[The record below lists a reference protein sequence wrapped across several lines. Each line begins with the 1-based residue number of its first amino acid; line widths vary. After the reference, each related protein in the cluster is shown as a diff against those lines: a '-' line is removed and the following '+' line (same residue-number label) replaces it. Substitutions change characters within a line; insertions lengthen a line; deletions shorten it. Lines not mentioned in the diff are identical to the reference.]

1 MRKMVKKAVLASF
14 VVLLLSTS
22 LLNNSAQIPKVYAT
36 PSVHLKPQYIE
47 VVIEQTP
54 NTVLVVI
61 VANFNETGVS
71 MNIGNVSVDAIG
83 YYTVE
88 VNCIRVSG
96 PTYGSLNL
104 SVWTTLG
111 IPSFGSHKL
120 YVMEPSLELT
130 LAEED
135 FDVVSISRLFSGD
148 IVADL
153 EMYMNYTQAA
163 SRLVPP
169 TLYNYA
175 RLFLNSTTPFTHT
188 LGMNLT
194 NTTPQTIQDIN
205 LTLHGPLG
213 VSFSIVP
220 DTWIYGDLSVNESK
234 IGYFN
239 ITTQD
244 VPIGCYNLNTTLEY
258 TTSAGR
264 QTVENVIPTGIY
276 LIESTWIASTGKAIV
291 TSISPFNDNGTS
303 IFYNY
308 TTFTTDDGYDF
319 TIWQDYNSTFTL
331 SNFTGSL
338 DSPFWGI
345 VVGAAISAGV
355 ELFHQKVVEGKAWED
370 IEWGKVAVEGAV
382 GAVTSILGGAMV
394 NGLTKNLVKAGADIA
409 KVKKL
414 KHTIDVLSWTETGL
428 SVTKEV
434 VEGLKTKQE
443 VKEIEGVDTDGNPV
457 SPDTIGNV
465 DGTGDSDPNP
475 SNPYGSNVQPPPPVP
490 EFPGTD
496 ISIFAATLAFLTA
509 LYFILKRNKQLPN
522 NRCSKF
528 VDHLS

>member
-1 MRKMVKKAVLASF
+1 
-14 VVLLLSTS
+14 
-22 LLNNSAQIPKVYAT
+22 
-36 PSVHLKPQYIE
+36 
-47 VVIEQTP
+47 
-54 NTVLVVI
+54 
-61 VANFNETGVS
+61 
-71 MNIGNVSVDAIG
+71 
-83 YYTVE
+83 
-88 VNCIRVSG
+88 
-96 PTYGSLNL
+96 
-104 SVWTTLG
+104 
-111 IPSFGSHKL
+111 
-120 YVMEPSLELT
+120 MEPSLELT

-135 FDVVSISRLFSGD
+135 FNVVSINRLFSGD

-169 TLYNYA
+169 TMYNYA

-188 LGMNLT
+188 LGINLT

-213 VSFSIVP
+213 VNFSIVP
-220 DTWIYGDLSVNESK
+220 STWIYGDLSVDESK

-303 IFYNY
+303 IFYDY

-319 TIWQDYNSTFTL
+319 TIWQDYNSTFSL

-338 DSPFWGI
+338 HSPFWGI

-355 ELFHQKVVEGKAWED
+355 ELFHQKVVEGRAWKD
-370 IEWGKVAVEGAV
+370 VEWGKVAVQGAV
-382 GAVTSILGGAMV
+382 GAVTSLVGGALV
-394 NGLTKNLVKAGADIA
+394 NGLAKNALA
-409 KVKKL
+409 KGV
-414 KHTIDVLSWTETGL
+414 DVARVTNFKFACDVASWAQTTVDV
-428 SVTKEV
+428 SKEC
-434 VEGLKTKQE
+434 VEAFKTTQE
-443 VKEIEGVDTDGNPV
+443 VKKIESVDTDGNPV

-465 DGTGDSDPNP
+465 EGTGDSDPNP
-475 SNPYGSNVQPPPPVP
+475 SDPYGSNVQPPPPVP

-496 ISIFAATLAFLTA
+496 ISIFAATLAFLTV
-509 LYFILKRNKQLPN
+509 LYFIFKRNKQLQSSGN
-522 NRCSKF
+522 
-528 VDHLS
+528 